1 MYWFRIEQ
9 TLQPTEREPATGEC
23 AAVLLSSAE
32 LERKPALSGLE
43 SVLHHTPAA
52 RDVRVCKAELRRDC
66 VSGTLLIPQAWKDGS
81 ALACG
86 YLITNN
92 RVVLVDD
99 TGALLSH
106 LRHIAKEKR
115 WTDGSIGRFV
125 YAFLEQLM
133 AKDLHHLEEIEDRI
147 EELEERV
154 LAGELENFNAPM
166 AELRKE
172 TLTWFRP
179 PRDPAARGIAAAA
192 RILLAFAESVP
203 VRDLHKAEPHHADTH
218 DRDDRVSPAVTA
230 GGLVRYELHG
240 HAGAE
245 LEVRLPGHHRGER
258 YSSGAQ
264 PMDMQE
270 EKILVMQNE

>member
-9 TLQPTEREPATGEC
+9 TLQPTEREPAAGEC

-43 SVLHHTPAA
+43 SVLHHTPTA

-66 VSGTLLIPQAWKDGS
+66 VSGTLLIPQSWKDGR

-115 WTDGSIGRFV
+115 WTDGNIGRFV

-154 LAGELENFNAPM
+154 LAGEDVTAKPAPS
-166 AELRKE
+166 
-172 TLTWFRP
+172 
-179 PRDPAARGIAAAA
+179 
-192 RILLAFAESVP
+192 AESQKLTVAQSTCTEAEKRADAYLCQDAITMEKHVSALYDTTVFESVQP
-203 VRDLHKAEPHHADTH
+203 ALRDVLGAIQKEEQNH
-218 DRDDRVSPAVTA
+218 
-230 GGLVRYELHG
+230 GQQFYEYLSINNLTG
-240 HAGAE
+240 I
-245 LEVRLPGHHRGER
+245 
-258 YSSGAQ
+258 
-264 PMDMQE
+264 M
-270 EKILVMQNE
+270 